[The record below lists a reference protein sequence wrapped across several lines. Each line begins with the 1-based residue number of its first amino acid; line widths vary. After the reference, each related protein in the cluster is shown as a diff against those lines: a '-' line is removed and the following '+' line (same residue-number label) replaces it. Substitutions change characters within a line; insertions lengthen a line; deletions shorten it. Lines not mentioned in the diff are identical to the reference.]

1 MSNKKKVVIRILV
14 ALLLAGV
21 IIVHFLYVGQKKS
34 LTYED
39 KVAGFASENL
49 GLKKG
54 QIVFIGDSITAGY
67 KLNFYYYDS
76 PLEIYNRG
84 ISGDTTDWM
93 LTRMQVSLFDV
104 EPSKIVLMIGTNDI
118 NANKSAEEI
127 ASNYNAILNLIL
139 SNLPDAEVICV
150 SIIPQNTKYSK
161 DAAINNMRICETNSK
176 IETLVESYGYV
187 YINLYDS
194 LTDYSGLLKKS
205 HSKDGLHLNFMG
217 YMAWTKAMRDVLY

>member
-1 MSNKKKVVIRILV
+1 MSNKKKAVMLILV
-14 ALLLAGV
+14 AILLAGV
-21 IIVHFLYVGQKKS
+21 IIIHFLCIGQKKS

-39 KVAGFASENL
+39 KVTGFASENM

-54 QIVFIGDSITAGY
+54 QIVFLGDSITAGY
-67 KLNFYYYDS
+67 KLNLHYYDS
-76 PLEIYNRG
+76 PLETYNRG

-93 LTRMQVSLFDV
+93 LARMQVSLFDI

-127 ASNYNAILNLIL
+127 ASNYKAILNLIL
-139 SNLPDAEVICV
+139 SNLPGAEVICV

-161 DAAINNMRICETNSK
+161 DAAVNNMRIRETNSK
-176 IETLVESYGYV
+176 IETLAGSYGYE
-187 YINLYDS
+187 YINLYDN
-194 LTDYSGLLKKS
+194 LTDCDGLLKKGY
-205 HSKDGLHLNFMG
+205 SKDGLHLNFMG